1 MRCTRCNRMVPTD
14 DESLMTTVAEAT
26 GGPGVT
32 GHSTEERQ
40 LFLCQQCAR
49 ARRKTERIFFWMVL
63 LAIGV
68 IALAVLAERY
78 DWRPSN

>member
-1 MRCTRCNRMVPTD
+1 
-14 DESLMTTVAEAT
+14 MTTVAEAT
-26 GGPGVT
+26 AGPGLAGQPTAV
-32 GHSTEERQ
+32 HR

-49 ARRKTERIFFWMVL
+49 ARRKTERIYLWMLL

-78 DWRPSN
+78 DWRPS